1 MIMMSIMQMLD
12 KMNNLKQKRAEKVE
26 MKLN

>member
-12 KMNNLKQKRAEKVE
+12 KMNNLRQKRAEKVE